1 MNHVATRGIETV
13 SGIPLIDILRN
24 ECFAEGFIDVAH
36 ARPFNPE
43 FRGEDWNAWHYVR
56 GRLLATEALSTF
68 RRVPALWCETDA
80 GSIINPQVISLAG
93 AMFMT
98 GAFT

>member
-1 MNHVATRGIETV
+1 MTALATRDLKTT
-13 SGIPLIDILRN
+13 SGVPLIDILRN
-24 ECFAEGFIDVAH
+24 ECFAEGFIDVAK
-36 ARPFNPE
+36 ARPFNSE
-43 FRGEDWNAWHYVR
+43 FQAEDWDAWFYVR
-56 GRLLATEALSTF
+56 GRLVATEALSNF

-80 GSIINPQVISLAG
+80 GSIINPQIISLAG